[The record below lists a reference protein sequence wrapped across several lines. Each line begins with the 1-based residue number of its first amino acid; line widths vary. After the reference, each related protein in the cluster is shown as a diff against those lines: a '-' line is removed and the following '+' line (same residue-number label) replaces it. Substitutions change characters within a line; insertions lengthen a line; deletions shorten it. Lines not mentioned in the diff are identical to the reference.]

1 MPSLSKLLSDT
12 PVLTEQQEDWLQH
25 LVGDWNLLSDLL
37 RADLVLWIRGEQG
50 PMAVAHCRPATGSTV
65 YYEDPVGVSPITEQ
79 GRERIEHLLDGAAPD
94 FTVHSIEREGRPAE
108 GVLVPVCKQGQN
120 LAVLAAE
127 CPVRESAPST
137 SEQRQRAL
145 GEHLLRMLAAGAFP
159 IEGAPIPPRR
169 GAPRVGDGVV
179 ELDAEGTVQWASPN
193 ARSAFHRFG
202 IAGDLEGVL
211 LAEVC
216 TGVLQSRS
224 PVDESL
230 PLVLMGRAAWR
241 SDMQARGGTLS
252 LRAVPLTTAGQRRG
266 AILLVRDVTELRRRE
281 RELITKD
288 ATIREVHHRVK
299 NNLQTVAALL
309 RMQSR
314 RMKTD
319 EAREALT
326 EAMRRVSTIALVHE
340 SLLQGSSQEAVHFDE
355 VIDRCLRLAV
365 DAASATVHRAGT
377 PQITEAQV
385 EVRTE
390 KIGRVGP
397 IRAEEATP
405 LALVV
410 TELATNAVE
419 HGLSATGG
427 TLTIRSERTGS
438 HLIIAIEDDGEGM
451 GSAKKPTGL
460 GTNIALTLVQGQLGG
475 TLTWEDRP
483 GGGTRAVIEVYLD
496 PIIA

>member
-1 MPSLSKLLSDT
+1 MPSLSKFLADNRGLS
-12 PVLTEQQEDWLQH
+12 EKEADWLQH
-25 LVGDWNLLSDLL
+25 LVGDWNLLADLL
-37 RADLVLWIRGEQG
+37 RADLVLWIQEDDG
-50 PMAVAHCRPATGSTV
+50 PLAVAHCRPATGATV
-65 YYEDPVGVSPITEQ
+65 YYEDPVGSMGDGGEESTEVS
-79 GRERIEHLLDGAAPD
+79 RLLDGGEPD
-94 FTVHSIEREGRPAE
+94 HRSLPIEREGRPAT
-108 GVLVPVCKQGQN
+108 GTLVPVRKNGRT
-120 LAVLAAE
+120 LAVMAAE
-127 CPVRESAPST
+127 IPGAEHEPSDT
-137 SEQRQRAL
+137 EVHQRAL
-145 GEHLLRMLAAGAFP
+145 GHRLLGMLQSGAFP

-169 GAPRVGDGVV
+169 GAPRAGDGVV
-179 ELDAEGTVQWASPN
+179 ELDEAGVVQWTSPN

-202 IAGDLEGVL
+202 IAGAMEGIT
-211 LAEVC
+211 LAELS
-216 TGVLQSRS
+216 TEVLQSRS

-252 LRAVPLTTAGQRRG
+252 LRAVPLTENGTRTG
-266 AILLVRDVTELRRRE
+266 AVILVRDVTELRRRE

-314 RMKTD
+314 RMKTE
-319 EAREALT
+319 EAREALA

-340 SLLQGSSQEAVHFDE
+340 SLLQGSQEAVHFDE

-377 PQITEAQV
+377 QKLTDTQV
-385 EVRTE
+385 EVRTR
-390 KIGRVGP
+390 KVGRVGS

-419 HGLSATGG
+419 HGLSETGG
-427 TLTIRSERTGS
+427 TLTIRSDRKGS
-438 HLIIAIEDDGEGM
+438 HLVISIEDDGEGM
-451 GSAKKPTGL
+451 GAVKPTGL

-483 GGGTRAVIEVYLD
+483 EGGTRAVVEVYLD
-496 PIIA
+496 PLTL

>member
-1 MPSLSKLLSDT
+1 MPSLSKFLSDNDG
-12 PVLTEQQEDWLQH
+12 LSEREADWLQH

-37 RADLVLWIRGEQG
+37 RADLVLWIRGEDG
-50 PMAVAHCRPATGSTV
+50 PLAVAHCRPATGVTV
-65 YYEDPVGVSPITEQ
+65 YYEDPVGTTSDDSAQ
-79 GRERIEHLLDGAAPD
+79 GRSISGLLDGGEHDQAP
-94 FTVHSIEREGRPAE
+94 TTIEREGREAT
-108 GVLVPVCKQGQN
+108 GILVPVRKNGRI

-127 CPVRESAPST
+127 SPDGDNQSSDNEMH
-137 SEQRQRAL
+137 QRSL
-145 GEHLLRMLAAGAFP
+145 GDRLLRMLETGAFP

-179 ELDAEGTVQWASPN
+179 ELDDAGVVQWLSPN

-202 IAGDLEGVL
+202 IEGEMEGIT
-211 LAEVC
+211 LAELS
-216 TGVLQSRS
+216 TEVLQSRS

-252 LRAVPLTTAGQRRG
+252 LRAVPLTRRG
-266 AILLVRDVTELRRRE
+266 DRTGAVILVRDVTELRRRE

-319 EAREALT
+319 EAREALA

-340 SLLQGSSQEAVHFDE
+340 SLLQGSQEAVHFDE

-377 PQITEAQV
+377 PRLTDAQV
-385 EVRTE
+385 EVRTQ
-390 KIGRVGP
+390 KVGRVGS

-419 HGLSATGG
+419 HGLSETGG
-427 TLTIRSERTGS
+427 TLTIRSERVGS
-438 HLIIAIEDDGEGM
+438 HLIISIEDDGEGM
-451 GSAKKPTGL
+451 GSAKPTGL

-475 TLTWEDRP
+475 TLTWENQP
-483 GGGTRAVIEVYLD
+483 EGGTRAVVDVYLD
-496 PIIA
+496 PLTI